1 MRTIGYTIGEVIVV
15 ARTANL
21 HIRVEP
27 DIKVS
32 AEKLFAHWGITVS
45 DAVNMFLHE
54 SLMAGGLPFD
64 MRQRRYNAETE
75 AAMQEV
81 RDIAAGKIVA
91 KVYHSIEE
99 MNADLDAEDDAEC

>member
-1 MRTIGYTIGEVIVV
+1 M
-15 ARTANL
+15 ARSANL

-27 DIKVS
+27 DIKTS

-54 SLMAGGLPFD
+54 SLMAGGLPFE

-81 RDIAAGKIVA
+81 QDIAAGKIQT
-91 KVYHSIEE
+91 KQYTSFKEFLI
-99 MNADLDAEDDAEC
+99 DLDEEDNDADFRDIN